1 LALAAGGRSGASKLI
16 KDYRSPD
23 QSIGNCLVR
32 CESGEKTGLARFG
45 YEPWC
50 LQKTHEKALMMII
63 EEANESKLQD
73 CELRSLEEVFKKDPT
88 RNIIDFESDRT
99 AREKDDFDDEQNR
112 VMLMQRSHVPS
123 RLPED
128 WLEFLLTVVLFVVLL
143 LGLVG
148 GVTASWQF

>member
-1 LALAAGGRSGASKLI
+1 MSRG
-16 KDYRSPD
+16 
-23 QSIGNCLVR
+23 
-32 CESGEKTGLARFG
+32 
-45 YEPWC
+45 C

-73 CELRSLEEVFKKDPT
+73 CELRSLEEVFEKDPT

-112 VMLMQRSHVPS
+112 VMLMERSHVPS

-148 GVTASWQF
+148 GVTALWQF